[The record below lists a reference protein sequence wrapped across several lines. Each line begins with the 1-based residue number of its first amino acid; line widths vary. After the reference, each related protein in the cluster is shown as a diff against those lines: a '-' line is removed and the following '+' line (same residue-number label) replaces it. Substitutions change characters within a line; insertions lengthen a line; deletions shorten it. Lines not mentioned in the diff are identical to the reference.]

1 MADETNPTPPQTET
15 GETPAPATFDEY
27 LATQPENV
35 RALAD
40 TYANGLKTALAS
52 EREERKTLAKQLRDA
67 TAKAE
72 QGSATAKMLEEISG
86 KLEATERRAAFF
98 ESASAASVGCINP
111 KAAYLVA
118 SAEGLFRKDGTPD
131 WLALQA
137 TIPELFRRPGQ
148 ANAGAGTG
156 APPPA
161 QASMNDFIRR
171 AAGRG

>member
-1 MADETNPTPPQTET
+1 MADETTTTTTTET
-15 GETPAPATFDEY
+15 GETPAPASFDEY

-40 TYANGLKTALAS
+40 TYANGLKSALNA
-52 EREERKTLAKQLRDA
+52 EREQRKELTRQLRDA
-67 TAKAE
+67 TSAAE
-72 QGSATAKMLEEISG
+72 KGSATAKALEEISG
-86 KLEATERRAAFF
+86 QLANTERRAAFF
-98 ESASAASVGCINP
+98 ESALTANCINP

-118 SAEGLFRKDGTPD
+118 SAEGLFRKDGSPD
-131 WLALQA
+131 WPALQGA
-137 TIPELFRRPGQ
+137 IPELFRKPGQ

-161 QASMNDFIRR
+161 KASMNDYIRR

>member
-1 MADETNPTPPQTET
+1 MADETPTPPAEN
-15 GETPAPATFDEY
+15 GATPTPATFDEY
-27 LATQPENV
+27 LATQPETV

-72 QGSATAKMLEEISG
+72 QGSATAKALEEISTQ
-86 KLEATERRAAFF
+86 LANTERRAAFF
-98 ESASAASVGCINP
+98 ESALTANCINP
-111 KAAYLVA
+111 KAAFLVA
-118 SAEGLFRKDGTPD
+118 SAEQLFRKDGSPD
-131 WLALQA
+131 WPALQA

-156 APPPA
+156 TPPPA
-161 QASMNDFIRR
+161 KADMNMFIRR
-171 AAGRG
+171 ASGRG

>member
-1 MADETNPTPPQTET
+1 MADEPTTNTTT
-15 GETPAPATFDEY
+15 DGSETPAPATFDEY
-27 LATQPENV
+27 LATQPETV

-72 QGSATAKMLEEISG
+72 QGSATAKALEEISG
-86 KLEATERRAAFF
+86 QLANTERRAAFF
-98 ESASAASVGCINP
+98 ESALTANCVNP

-118 SAEGLFRKDGTPD
+118 SAEGMFRKDGSPD
-131 WLALQA
+131 WPALQA
-137 TIPELFRRPGQ
+137 AIPELFRKPGQ

-156 APPPA
+156 QPPPA
-161 QASMNDFIRR
+161 RVGMNEFIRK
-171 AAGRG
+171 AAGYGG